1 VSVTGLNRSKH
12 YPTIAQAV
20 LLLGAVLSLNILL
33 DLALRSVWG
42 LAGGQGIKIR
52 FYDDHPLLQY
62 LLLSLAVS
70 FVAWTGWQRSRVPWR
85 QVFPFR
91 AVPAAKIAAAV
102 LIAVGLHFLL
112 SDLDNLLRPA
122 LGYRMDP
129 ALQEALSGNLW
140 EVAFFVVILA
150 PLTEEV
156 LFRGLILTGF
166 ANNYSLKT
174 AILASAA
181 LFGAFHLNLAQ
192 FFPAVVIG
200 AVLGWLV
207 LFTRSLWVGVIGH
220 AVNNAMPLLMSRVLQ
235 VRIPGYT
242 VESVAGATFQ
252 PWWFNLIGVALVAA
266 GIRLLA
272 GSGGEEREA
281 SVPAEL
287 QRPELAPLPPPL
299 ESKPAKDSNYGR
311 FSLGLAVL
319 VGVGFVTLS
328 VWVASAREN
337 GRLETLQPVVGLL
350 TIVQF
355 LLGFAGFGLGL
366 SGLRHDSN
374 KKAAG
379 IGVALN
385 GFYIL
390 LMLAGFAAT
399 LG

>member
-1 VSVTGLNRSKH
+1 MNRSKH
-12 YPTIAQAV
+12 YPTIPQAV

-42 LAGGQGIKIR
+42 LAGGQGMKIR
-52 FYDDHPLLQY
+52 FYDEHPLLQY
-62 LLLSLAVS
+62 LLLSLAVA
-70 FVAWTGWQRSRVPWR
+70 FVVWTGWQRSRVPWR

-91 AVPAAKIAAAV
+91 PVPAVQVAAAV

-112 SDLDNLLRPA
+112 SDLDNLLRAA
-122 LGYRMDP
+122 LGYRLDP

-181 LFGAFHLNLAQ
+181 LFGAFHLNLPQ
-192 FFPAVVIG
+192 FFPAAVIG

-207 LFTRSLWVGVIGH
+207 LFTRSLWIGVIGH

-242 VESVAGATFQ
+242 VEPVAGAAFQ
-252 PWWFNLIGVALVAA
+252 PWWFNLIGVALVAG
-266 GIRLLA
+266 GIWLLA
-272 GSGGEEREA
+272 GSVREEQEA

-287 QRPELAPLPPPL
+287 QRPQSPPFPPP
-299 ESKPAKDSNYGR
+299 EEPKSGKAGNYGR
-311 FSLGLAVL
+311 FSLGLAML

-328 VWVASAREN
+328 MWVATARQN
-337 GRLETLQPVVGLL
+337 GRLESLQPLVGLL

-355 LLGFAGFGLGL
+355 LLGFAGLGLGL
-366 SGLRHDSN
+366 SGLRSDSN